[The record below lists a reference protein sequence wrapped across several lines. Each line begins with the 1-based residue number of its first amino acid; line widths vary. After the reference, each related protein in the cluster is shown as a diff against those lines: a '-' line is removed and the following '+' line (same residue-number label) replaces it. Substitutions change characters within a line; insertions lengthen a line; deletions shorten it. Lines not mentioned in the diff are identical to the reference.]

1 MAKKP
6 APLTSD
12 LLVRKGEATPS
23 SIEPTET
30 GTAPA
35 APEETPTSAQTAA
48 AQAAAPVATD
58 GRPQTPEP
66 EIVLAADEDVD
77 GDTGSRRR
85 LAGVLALVAI
95 VTAGAF
101 AFNMFG
107 PDADDPSVAPVG
119 GDADV
124 ATAEDLSVAPIIAV
138 PGPESVGTPTP
149 PAETELR
156 LETADDVAESTPAT
170 NSTPPDAPVID
181 ETIVVETA
189 PVTQPREAATIT
201 PQPPATPEPVAVE
214 PAERGAPTVVAEE
227 NVAAPVAEPGQYL
240 IQLLSVRSES
250 AARSA
255 WTRLQSLHGAL
266 LEDQTLNLET
276 ADLGE
281 RGTYYRVRFG
291 AYDERSAANAVCKSL
306 KDAGQ
311 DCLVKRTN

>member
-12 LLVRKGEATPS
+12 LLVRKGEAMPS
-23 SIEPTET
+23 SIEPTANE
-30 GTAPA
+30 TAPT
-35 APEETPTSAQTAA
+35 APEETSTTV
-48 AQAAAPVATD
+48 QAAAPIATD

-66 EIVLAADEDVD
+66 EIVLAADEDAE

-107 PDADDPSVAPVG
+107 PGNDDPSVAPVG

-124 ATAEDLSVAPIIAV
+124 ATTEDLSVAPIIAT

-149 PAETELR
+149 PSEPELR
-156 LETADDVAESTPAT
+156 LETADDVAAATPAT
-170 NSTPPDAPVID
+170 ESPVPAAPVID

-189 PVTQPREAATIT
+189 PVTPAREAATIT
-201 PQPPATPEPVAVE
+201 PQPPVTPEAVVVEPVA
-214 PAERGAPTVVAEE
+214 P
-227 NVAAPVAEPGQYL
+227 APVAVVETSAAPAVATPGQYL
-240 IQLLSVRSES
+240 VQLLSVRSES
-250 AARSA
+250 GARAA
-255 WTRLQSLHGAL
+255 WTQIQSAHNEL
-266 LEDQTLNLET
+266 LGDQTLNLET

-291 AYDERSAANAVCKSL
+291 AYDERSAANEVCKSL

-311 DCLVKRTN
+311 DCLVKRAN

>member
-12 LLVRKGEATPS
+12 LLVRKGEARPS
-23 SIEPTET
+23 SIEATES
-30 GTAPA
+30 GTASA
-35 APEETPTSAQTAA
+35 TPEETPAEATA
-48 AQAAAPVATD
+48 AQAAAPIDTD

-66 EIVLAADEDVD
+66 EIVLAADEDAD

-85 LAGVLALVAI
+85 LASVLALVAI

-107 PDADDPSVAPVG
+107 PDADNPSVAPVG

-124 ATAEDLSVAPIIAV
+124 ATAEDLSVAPIIAT

-156 LETADDVAESTPAT
+156 LEAAGDSATTTPAT
-170 NSTPPDAPVID
+170 DSPPPVAPIID

-201 PQPPATPEPVAVE
+201 PQLPATPEPVAVE
-214 PAERGAPTVVAEE
+214 PAEPVAAAVVAEE
-227 NVAAPVAEPGQYL
+227 NIAAPVAEPGQYL

-311 DCLVKRTN
+311 DCLVKRAN

>member
-23 SIEPTET
+23 SIEATES
-30 GTAPA
+30 GAAAPA
-35 APEETPTSAQTAA
+35 APEETPTT
-48 AQAAAPVATD
+48 AQAAAPIDTD

-66 EIVLAADEDVD
+66 EIVLAADEDGDGD

-107 PDADDPSVAPVG
+107 PDADNPSVAPVG

-124 ATAEDLSVAPIIAV
+124 ATAEDLSVAPIIAP

-156 LETADDVAESTPAT
+156 LEAAGDTATTTPAT
-170 NSTPPDAPVID
+170 DSTPPAAPIID

-214 PAERGAPTVVAEE
+214 PAEPVAAAVVAEE
-227 NVAAPVAEPGQYL
+227 NIAAPMAESGQYL

-311 DCLVKRTN
+311 DCLVKRAN